1 MSVVKVVELVGESD
15 QGWEQAAKNAL
26 EEAARTINHITGVEV
41 YNWTADVRDGQIVDY
56 KANIKVA
63 FVVDR

>member
-1 MSVVKVVELVGESD
+1 MN
-15 QGWEQAAKNAL
+15 QGWEDAARKAL
-26 EEAARTINHITGVEV
+26 EEAARTIHGITGVEV
-41 YNWTADVRDGQIVDY
+41 YNWTADVRDGNIIDY